1 MPMFAR
7 GRLQAEQEQP
17 PMLSSLWPQAPHG
30 VPAAELRLAP
40 TTTAQE
46 QAVQQQERKLK
57 ENQRS
62 VAAELLLAGV
72 FQAELPALALTPLG
86 PAELGRLALE
96 RPQRLLAQQLVP

>member
-1 MPMFAR
+1 MFAP
-7 GRLQAEQEQP
+7 GRLQAQQEQP
-17 PMLSSLWPQAPHG
+17 PTLSSLWPQVPHG

-57 ENQRS
+57 ETQRS